1 MMKTGIEA
9 SAYFDRNDPVTSL
22 LRMKSHGYD
31 CADFGLAD
39 TSDPLYSLSGEVLEK
54 ETARLKNAFAEAG
67 IAISQVH
74 GPWRWP
80 PQDATEED
88 RAERFE
94 KMVCCLTLTRLLG
107 CENFVIHPIM
117 PFGWGGDRPDEFHA
131 LNLDFFTRL
140 GKEAKREGV
149 TICLENMP
157 MPDLPLAR
165 HDQLLA
171 FLKELDPSVFAI
183 CLDTGHSV
191 ICGVQPG
198 KAVREIGKDLL
209 RVLHVHD
216 NDGRRDLHQLPGEGV
231 IDWEDFGK
239 ALAEIGFEGTVS
251 LETSVKDKNEEKQ
264 RALAQTAARLAGRYR
279 DAGI

>member
-9 SAYFDRNDPVTSL
+9 TAYFDRKNPVSSL
-22 LRMKSHGYD
+22 LRMKAHGYD

-39 TSDPLYSLSGEVLEK
+39 TSDPLYSLPDNELET

-67 IAISQVH
+67 IEISQVH

-94 KMVCCLTLTRLLG
+94 KMVRCLKITRLLG

-117 PFGWGGDRPDEFHA
+117 PFGSGGERPEEFHDM
-131 LNLDFFTRL
+131 NLAFFTRL
-140 GKEAKREGV
+140 GIFAKEEGV

-157 MPDLPLAR
+157 MPALPFAR

-171 FLKELDPSVFAI
+171 FLSELDPSVFAV

-198 KAVREIGKDLL
+198 TAVREIGKKLL

-216 NDGRRDLHQLPGEGV
+216 NDGRRDQHLLPGEGV
-231 IDWEDFGK
+231 TDWDDFAA
-239 ALAEIGFEGTVS
+239 ALKEIGFEGTVS
-251 LETSVKDKNEEKQ
+251 LETSVKDGNEDRE
-264 RALAQTAARLAGRYR
+264 RALARFAARLAGKTES
-279 DAGI
+279 